1 MQVDMAA
8 ALRLCGG
15 TTASSSG
22 PALPELTPFAIQAS
36 PPPPSKSAPIAAATT
51 MAPQL
56 RPAAAMTPWA
66 SSMAFA
72 SAIASHLFAPFRKV
86 QPPLAPMPMGH
97 RRVVWQ
103 VDERQQQPA
112 TQSMSALHSDA
123 AAAFPRQA
131 TAPRELLQQTAIRP
145 TFLNSRRQRRRR
157 CRRPLHRCC
166 FARHASL
173 RHQSSRRCSRRHSW
187 RHRPLTCRR
196 WRLHQSRSSL
206 R

>member
-1 MQVDMAA
+1 MAA

-51 MAPQL
+51 MAPQP

-103 VDERQQQPA
+103 VDVRQQQPA

-145 TFLNSRRQRRRR
+145 TSLVARDAAAAEGR
-157 CRRPLHRCC
+157 CIG
-166 FARHASL
+166 AASPGTQAFVT
-173 RHQSSRRCSRRHSW
+173 RAAAVAAGGTHGGIGH
-187 RHRPLTCRR
+187 
-196 WRLHQSRSSL
+196 
-206 R
+206 